1 MAKPLNPLNQL
12 AELYGLQTSYYD
24 VIGQL
29 TQASPDAL
37 VQVLRALGAAV
48 EKAEDAPAALRQ
60 RRQEEWGRWLEPVT
74 VAWGGAPTEL
84 VFRLP
89 AKEFPNS
96 LECSLELETGE
107 RQAWSYPAS
116 GLSHVRDAEVE
127 GVHYAVNRLRIP
139 GSLPL
144 GYHRF

>member
-1 MAKPLNPLNQL
+1 MDPLNQL
-12 AELYGLQTSYYD
+12 AELYGVQTSYYD
-24 VIGQL
+24 VVGKL

-74 VAWGGAPTEL
+74 IVWDGAATEL

-89 AKEFPNS
+89 AKGFPSS
-96 LECSLELETGE
+96 LGCSLDTE
-107 RQAWSYPAS
+107 YPLYRDRP
-116 GLSHVRDAEVE
+116 LSA
-127 GVHYAVNRLRIP
+127 
-139 GSLPL
+139 LPACFKPRSPAL
-144 GYHRF
+144 